1 VTATEALKQARA
13 AGIQVR
19 IDGDDLTLEASAPPP
34 GEVLDLL
41 ARHKSDILVLL
52 RLASNAALPALR
64 SVPRGSCERCKYR
77 TKFGNCGQP
86 VRAGLSERFE
96 LIAHPAGGKDCTTF
110 RGRSPSELERA
121 LAAVDAEQLNGGA
134 VAPFEREDAA
144 GKSTGASIN
153 TSAGCQHLLR
163 RDTCGATQELLRE
176 VDRLLRGGLI
186 DSDDAAAARAS
197 IAMHCRNP
205 GYLREWRT
213 LLRWCAQARP
223 GPSGAN

>member
-110 RGRSPSELERA
+110 RRRSPSELERA
-121 LAAVDAEQLNGGA
+121 LAAVDDA
-134 VAPFEREDAA
+134 VA
-144 GKSTGASIN
+144 
-153 TSAGCQHLLR
+153 
-163 RDTCGATQELLRE
+163 CGAINAEEAQQ
-176 VDRLLRGGLI
+176 
-186 DSDDAAAARAS
+186 AAASLNAHAHVQGYAAEWFDLLMRCMAATPGARERLEL
-197 IAMHCRNP
+197 CRDQTESTS
-205 GYLREWRT
+205 LT
-213 LLRWCAQARP
+213 
-223 GPSGAN
+223 